1 MEIPLD
7 AILLPK
13 GADHFN
19 EDWAIFLDRGY
30 LVFQSLKGEH
40 HAIYL
45 KENLL
50 PDLVDAL
57 IELQNKE

>member
-13 GADHFN
+13 NADHFHEELAVHLTEN
-19 EDWAIFLDRGY
+19 R
-30 LVFQSLKGEH
+30 LVFHILKGDHYCLSFDES
-40 HAIYL
+40 I
-45 KENLL
+45 L

-57 IELQNKE
+57 IELQNKK

>member
-13 GADHFN
+13 GADRFN
-19 EDWAIFLDRGY
+19 EDWAIYLDRGY
-30 LVFQSLKGEH
+30 LVFRSLKGERH
-40 HAIYL
+40 EFYL

-57 IELQNKE
+57 IELQNK